1 MRVAY
6 PEVGLGQ
13 LCGLFGKSRQAW
25 YQRTQ
30 AQEEAAFQHQII
42 KQWVE
47 AIRKDLPRLGGKKLY
62 FLLEEKISTHHFSCG
77 RDKLFDL
84 LRAEDMLI
92 HRRRKYA
99 RTTNSNH
106 HYHCWSNLI
115 AGLEVEAAE
124 QVWVCD
130 ITYLSLCESGKFVYL
145 ALITDAYSRQIMGF
159 HLSKRLKAK
168 MCVSALRMAINR
180 RQYPERV
187 LIHHSD
193 RGIQYC
199 SNNYVEALQDA
210 DINISMTQNGSPYEN
225 PVAERVNGIF
235 KQELALDQDF
245 HNYNHALGYVVPGV
259 HKYNTIRPHA
269 SCNYLTPSQAHLQA
283 GPLPKRW

>member
-25 YQRTQ
+25 YQRTK
-30 AQEEAAFQHQII
+30 AREEAAFQHLII

-47 AIRKDLPRLGGKKLY
+47 EIRQDLPRLGGKKLY
-62 FLLEEKISTHHFSCG
+62 FLLEEKIRQHHFSCG

-84 LRAEDMLI
+84 LRVENMLI
-92 HRRRKYA
+92 RPRRKYA
-99 RTTNSNH
+99 RTTDSRH
-106 HYHCWSNLI
+106 HFHCWPNLI
-115 AGLEVEAAE
+115 EGLEVEAAE
-124 QVWVCD
+124 QLWVCD
-130 ITYLSLCESGKFVYL
+130 ITYLSLVQAGQFLYL

-159 HLSKRLKAK
+159 HLSKRLKAT
-168 MCVSALRMAINR
+168 MCLAALHMAIQR
-180 RQYPERV
+180 RQYPQRV

-193 RGIQYC
+193 RGVQYC
-199 SNNYVEALQDA
+199 SHKYVEALQQGG
-210 DINISMTQNGSPYEN
+210 IHISMTQNGSPYEN
-225 PVAERVNGIF
+225 PIAERVNGIF
-235 KQELALDQDF
+235 KQELGLDQDF
-245 HNYNHALGYVVPGV
+245 HDYKHALGYVVPAV

-269 SCNYLTPSQAHLQA
+269 SCNYLTPCEAHLHT